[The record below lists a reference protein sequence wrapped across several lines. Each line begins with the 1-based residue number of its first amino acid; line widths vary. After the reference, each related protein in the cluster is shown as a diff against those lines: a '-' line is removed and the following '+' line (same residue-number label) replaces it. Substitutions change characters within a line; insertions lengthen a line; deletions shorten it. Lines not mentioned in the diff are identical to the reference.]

1 MARGREARKFNVIK
15 SAKSEVAATEDA
27 RHGSAPIASSL
38 VSLQTMTDRHHVSRR
53 RSRSPAS
60 SRRALKQEKRRS
72 RSPPPIQL
80 PLNARALVKH
90 DLKAFKRLFAL
101 YLDIQK
107 QIDIDDLDETEIRG
121 RWKSFLGKWNRG
133 ELAEGWY
140 DPVTKD
146 KADRAASEA
155 RARRRSPSPREQQQS
170 KQQQQQQ
177 HTARDQPVSGHD
189 DSEDEY
195 GPSLPTTLSR
205 VGPKVP
211 SMQDLQYRNGMS
223 APARSAHVAHDL
235 RPTELAEENETAR
248 RQDLTYDRKMDR
260 KLQKERLEELNP
272 RAEPGSRERQLEKKR
287 EKAGA
292 NRAFREEKSP
302 GAEDVGEGDLIGG
315 EDGIKA
321 HLQATQ
327 RKKSEREL
335 RKEEILRAREAER
348 EERLAEHRAKEDKTM
363 DMLRTLARQRYG

>member
-1 MARGREARKFNVIK
+1 
-15 SAKSEVAATEDA
+15 
-27 RHGSAPIASSL
+27 
-38 VSLQTMTDRHHVSRR
+38 MTDRHHASRR
-53 RSRSPAS
+53 RSRSPGS
-60 SRRALKQEKRRS
+60 SRRDPKQQKRRS
-72 RSPPPIQL
+72 RSPLSNQL

-121 RWKSFLGKWNRG
+121 KSMKSKYLTHTRNRG

-140 DPVTKD
+140 DPVTKE
-146 KADRAASEA
+146 KADRAALEA
-155 RARRRSPSPREQQQS
+155 RASRRSASPREQQQS

-177 HTARDQPVSGHD
+177 QPTALDQPVSGHD

-235 RPTELAEENETAR
+235 RPTELAEEDETAR

-302 GAEDVGEGDLIGG
+302 GAEEVGEGDLIGG

-348 EERLAEHRAKEDKTM
+348 EERLAEHRAKEGKTM
-363 DMLRTLARQRYG
+363 DMLRILARQRYG

>member
-1 MARGREARKFNVIK
+1 MPE
-15 SAKSEVAATEDA
+15 
-27 RHGSAPIASSL
+27 
-38 VSLQTMTDRHHVSRR
+38 DRHHPSRR
-53 RSRSPAS
+53 RSRSPDC
-60 SRRALKQEKRRS
+60 SRRDRDHHHKRRS
-72 RSPPPIQL
+72 RSPASVQL

-90 DLKAFKRLFAL
+90 DLKQFKRLFGL

-107 QIDIDDLDETEIRG
+107 QIDIDDLDETEVKG

-140 DPVTKD
+140 DPVTKE

-155 RARRRSPSPREQQQS
+155 KTTRRSPLSREQSEQDYR
-170 KQQQQQQ
+170 Q
-177 HTARDQPVSGHD
+177 HEQHATTSQPAADQD

-195 GPSLPTTLSR
+195 GPSLPTNASR
-205 VGPKVP
+205 VGPTVP
-211 SMQDLQYRNGMS
+211 SIQDLQCRN
-223 APARSAHVAHDL
+223 
-235 RPTELAEENETAR
+235 ELAEEDEIAR
-248 RQDLTYDRKMDR
+248 RQDLRFDRKMDR

-287 EKAGA
+287 EKAVA
-292 NRAFREEKSP
+292 NRAFREQKSP
-302 GAEDVGEGDLIGG
+302 GAEEVGENDLIGG

-321 HLQATQ
+321 HIQATQ

-348 EERLAEHRAKEDKTM
+348 EERLAHHRAKEDKTM
-363 DMLRTLARQRYG
+363 EMLKNLARQRYG

>member
-1 MARGREARKFNVIK
+1 
-15 SAKSEVAATEDA
+15 
-27 RHGSAPIASSL
+27 
-38 VSLQTMTDRHHVSRR
+38 MTDRHHFSRR
-53 RSRSPAS
+53 RSRSPGS
-60 SRRALKQEKRRS
+60 SRRDPKQQKRRS
-72 RSPPPIQL
+72 RSPLSNQL

-140 DPVTKD
+140 DPVTKE
-146 KADRAASEA
+146 KADRAALEA
-155 RARRRSPSPREQQQS
+155 RASRRSASPREQQQS

-177 HTARDQPVSGHD
+177 PTALDQPVSGHD

-211 SMQDLQYRNGMS
+211 SMQDLQYRN
-223 APARSAHVAHDL
+223 VAHGL
-235 RPTELAEENETAR
+235 QPTELAEEDETAR

-302 GAEDVGEGDLIGG
+302 GAEEVGEGDLIGG

-321 HLQATQ
+321 HLQVTQ

>member
-1 MARGREARKFNVIK
+1 MARGRESRKQNVI
-15 SAKSEVAATEDA
+15 EVAKAGEAAAGDA
-27 RHGSAPIASSL
+27 HRGSVPEAGSQI
-38 VSLQTMTDRHHVSRR
+38 SLQTMTDHHHISRR
-53 RSRSPAS
+53 RSRSPGS
-60 SRRALKQEKRRS
+60 SRRDQKQQKRRS
-72 RSPPPIQL
+72 RSPPSIQL

-107 QIDIDDLDETEIRG
+107 QIDIDDLDETEVKESKHLTLTR
-121 RWKSFLGKWNRG
+121 NRG

-140 DPVTKD
+140 DPVTKE
-146 KADRAASEA
+146 KADRAAPEA
-155 RARRRSPSPREQQQS
+155 RTSRRSPSPDVQHRP
-170 KQQQQQQ
+170 QQQQQQ
-177 HTARDQPVSGHD
+177 HAAPNQPVASHD

-205 VGPKVP
+205 VGPKIP
-211 SMQDLQYRNGMS
+211 SMQDLQYRN
-223 APARSAHVAHDL
+223 
-235 RPTELAEENETAR
+235 ELAEEDETAR
-248 RQDLTYDRKMDR
+248 RQDLTFDRKMDR

-302 GAEDVGEGDLIGG
+302 GAEEVGEGDLIGG

>member
-1 MARGREARKFNVIK
+1 MP
-15 SAKSEVAATEDA
+15 ED
-27 RHGSAPIASSL
+27 HYHS
-38 VSLQTMTDRHHVSRR
+38 SRR
-53 RSRSPAS
+53 RSRSLGR
-60 SRRALKQEKRRS
+60 SRRDHDHRQKRRS
-72 RSPPPIQL
+72 RSPAPVQL

-90 DLKAFKRLFAL
+90 DLKQFKRLFAL

-107 QIDIDDLDETEIRG
+107 QIDIDELDETEIKGSR
-121 RWKSFLGKWNRG
+121 NRA

-140 DPVTKD
+140 DPVTKE
-146 KADRAASEA
+146 KADRAAAEA
-155 RARRRSPSPREQQQS
+155 KTTRRSPPPREPEQDHH
-170 KQQQQQQ
+170 Q
-177 HTARDQPVSGHD
+177 HGRQAAASQPAADHD

-195 GPSLPTTLSR
+195 APSMPTSIAR
-205 VGPKVP
+205 VGPTVP
-211 SMQDLQYRNGMS
+211 SIQDLQYRN
-223 APARSAHVAHDL
+223 
-235 RPTELAEENETAR
+235 ELAEEDEIAR
-248 RQDLTYDRKMDR
+248 RQDLRFDRKMDR

-287 EKAGA
+287 EKAVA

-302 GAEDVGEGDLIGG
+302 GAEEVGEGDLIGG

-348 EERLAEHRAKEDKTM
+348 EERLAHHRAKEDKTM
-363 DMLRTLARQRYG
+363 EMLRNLARQRYG

>member
-1 MARGREARKFNVIK
+1 MPDDRY
-15 SAKSEVAATEDA
+15 
-27 RHGSAPIASSL
+27 HSSRQR
-38 VSLQTMTDRHHVSRR
+38 SRSPDRSRRVRDHNQKRR
-53 RSRSPAS
+53 RSRSPA
-60 SRRALKQEKRRS
+60 
-72 RSPPPIQL
+72 PIQL

-90 DLKAFKRLFAL
+90 DLKGFKRLFAL

-107 QIDIDDLDETEIRG
+107 QIDIDELDETEIKG
-121 RWKSFLGKWNRG
+121 RWKSFLGKWNRA

-140 DPVTKD
+140 DPVTKE
-146 KADRAASEA
+146 KADRATSGAKTS
-155 RARRRSPSPREQQQS
+155 RHSPPSAVQPKQDHHQHEHEHEQVV
-170 KQQQQQQ
+170 
-177 HTARDQPVSGHD
+177 AAGQPFADHD

-195 GPSLPTTLSR
+195 APSLPTNLSR
-205 VGPKVP
+205 VGPTVP
-211 SMQDLQYRNGMS
+211 SIQDLQYRN
-223 APARSAHVAHDL
+223 
-235 RPTELAEENETAR
+235 ELAEEDETAR
-248 RQDLTYDRKMDR
+248 RQDLRFDRKMDR

-302 GAEDVGEGDLIGG
+302 GAEEVGESQLIGG

-348 EERLAEHRAKEDKTM
+348 EERLAHHRAKEDKTM
-363 DMLRTLARQRYG
+363 EMLKSLARQRYG

>member
-1 MARGREARKFNVIK
+1 MPE
-15 SAKSEVAATEDA
+15 
-27 RHGSAPIASSL
+27 
-38 VSLQTMTDRHHVSRR
+38 DRHHPSRR
-53 RSRSPAS
+53 RSRSPDR
-60 SRRALKQEKRRS
+60 SRRDRDHHHKRRS
-72 RSPPPIQL
+72 RSPASVQL

-90 DLKAFKRLFAL
+90 DLKQFKRLFGL

-107 QIDIDDLDETEIRG
+107 QIDIDDLDETEVKG

-140 DPVTKD
+140 DPVTKE

-155 RARRRSPSPREQQQS
+155 KTTRRSPLSRQQPEQAYRQHEQQAATSQP
-170 KQQQQQQ
+170 
-177 HTARDQPVSGHD
+177 AADQD

-195 GPSLPTTLSR
+195 GPSLPTNAGR
-205 VGPKVP
+205 VGPTVP
-211 SMQDLQYRNGMS
+211 SIQDLQYRN
-223 APARSAHVAHDL
+223 
-235 RPTELAEENETAR
+235 ELAEEDEIAR
-248 RQDLTYDRKMDR
+248 RQDLRFDRKMDR

-287 EKAGA
+287 EKAVA
-292 NRAFREEKSP
+292 NRTFREQKSP
-302 GAEDVGEGDLIGG
+302 GAEEVGENDLIGG

-321 HLQATQ
+321 HIQATQ

-348 EERLAEHRAKEDKTM
+348 EERLAHHRAKEDKTM
-363 DMLRTLARQRYG
+363 EMLKNLARQRYG